1 VVSALTRSVFSTLV
15 LAAFLSR
22 ASFSASIA
30 LDPQRE
36 VIFFNVEW
44 SGTDPPSGIRQNL
57 DQLTES
63 VTSRHNDSKPSRYRY
78 FKNINLR

>member
-1 VVSALTRSVFSTLV
+1 
-15 LAAFLSR
+15 LSR
-22 ASFSASIA
+22 ASFNASIA
-30 LDPQRE
+30 LDPQRD

-44 SGTDPPSGIRQNL
+44 SGTDPPRGIRQNL

-63 VTSRHNDSKPSRYRY
+63 VTSRQSDSKPSRYRY